1 MALPIDQQRLLHD
14 LCAKLKGVTDQAQL
28 IAFMAEVMRSLLR
41 RAGDAEFRAQVQD
54 SFSTGLAGRDWP
66 DQVMLARGVL
76 AVVIAKRPEIAKAWQ
91 SLHDAVAPGQARRAA
106 DRGETLPA
114 DDDDLPDLDGI
125 EIELLEEAQEQV
137 AMAAPPPPPYDF
149 ADAESLVAA
158 WIADVLERRLGIF
171 RLPTTPFPSVAYS
184 HERTFFL
191 FEPDFAPVARRFLTE
206 VLMPACRAP
215 LERHV
220 YRTADAQTLVSP
232 KLLDAFLTEK
242 RPTIWKILIERLGK
256 LAAQHRQ
263 AEAKIEA
270 ASTPAT
276 GGPEFEEVN
285 IPVSKPRVVTVLGVS
300 FRLGKQTVSQ
310 RMKVRLRASTELEES
325 EREALTLLAR
335 FSDLAG
341 EAGLELPP
349 GCDFQFLRILLEFDA
364 KAFAHTARE
373 IVALAGHKE
382 TTRAYLFERLKALD
396 ETYANYLSDALILLL
411 FLGGTND
418 HAFGFKELYDVCIG
432 EARDNSAL
440 ASRRPFLPA
449 EIGRRPTELVFQLR
463 EVLKRRYD
471 EATLTQAVTAL
482 FQVWTTM
489 SKTRFGDS
497 LEAGLTV
504 LRTFPVTFAGD
515 LDEPVFSGIGHTLYR
530 VLTSA
535 EPNLEGATQSIQ
547 AQYAPILARLR
558 LHKLH

>member
-1 MALPIDQQRLLHD
+1 MALPVDQQRLLHD
-14 LCAKLKGVTDQAQL
+14 LCVKLNGVTDQTQL

-41 RAGDAEFRAQVQD
+41 RAGDLEFRTQVQD
-54 SFSTGLAGRDWP
+54 SFITGLAGRDWP
-66 DQVMLARGVL
+66 EQVMLARGVL
-76 AVVIAKRPEIAKAWQ
+76 AVVVAKRPEIAKAWQ
-91 SLHDAVAPGQARRAA
+91 ALHDAVGAGPARRAA
-106 DRGETLPA
+106 DRGEGLA
-114 DDDDLPDLDGI
+114 AVEDDLPDLDGI
-125 EIELLEEAQEQV
+125 EIELLEEAQE
-137 AMAAPPPPPYDF
+137 AAPTAVAAPPPYDF
-149 ADAESLVAA
+149 AESETLVAA

-171 RLPTTPFPSVAYS
+171 RLPSAKFPSVAYS
-184 HERTFFL
+184 HQRTFFL
-191 FEPDFAPVARRFLTE
+191 FEPTFAGVARRFLTE
-206 VLMPACRAP
+206 VLIPACRAP

-270 ASTPAT
+270 ARAPDS
-276 GGPEFEEVN
+276 GGPEFEEVDV
-285 IPVSKPRVVTVLGVS
+285 PVSRPRLITVLGVS
-300 FRLGKQTVSQ
+300 FRLGKRTVSR
-310 RMKVRLRASTELEES
+310 RMKVRLRTSTDLEEA
-325 EREALTLLAR
+325 EREALTLLTR
-335 FSDLAG
+335 FADLAG

-364 KAFAHTARE
+364 KAFAHAARE

-418 HAFGFKELYDVCIG
+418 NAFGFKELYDVCIG

-449 EIGRRPTELVFQLR
+449 EIGRRPAELVFQLR
-463 EVLKRRYD
+463 EVLTRRYD
-471 EATLTQAVTAL
+471 EETLKQAITTL

-489 SKTRFGDS
+489 SKTRFGAD
-497 LEAGLTV
+497 LDAGLTV

-530 VLTSA
+530 ALTSA
-535 EPNLEGATQSIQ
+535 EPNLEGTIAAIQ
-547 AQYAPILARLR
+547 DQYAPILARLR